1 MVLAVGNSKCLCCL
15 EKHHH
20 NLTPWLGQ
28 AVSYYETDTC
38 YCPCKC
44 HYEDWWNVF
53 WTLTH
58 ASILILYIYVCV
70 CVRACVY
77 YMPYTFQ
84 IFSVCHSLLMS
95 FASAASSAHIVF
107 RSECKRRCLPSQWEW
122 QRAYRCEGYLGV
134 PAAKKM
140 RKVPGKKNEGRHMPC
155 ITANMCQS
163 HRAFQALSFREK
175 YLS

>member
-1 MVLAVGNSKCLCCL
+1 MRILRGQSAFSVSLQIYWINAIVFILFRYAAVMVLAVGNSKCLCCL

-58 ASILILYIYVCV
+58 ASILILYIYICVCV
-70 CVRACVY
+70 CVRVPIPC
-77 YMPYTFQ
+77 MPQ
-84 IFSVCHSLLMS
+84 PCCDLWICDIVPAVKLASSRVRIFLWAHIPLLLASNAFFRDAECNAATLMS
-95 FASAASSAHIVF
+95 HGW
-107 RSECKRRCLPSQWEW
+107 CPNW
-122 QRAYRCEGYLGV
+122 
-134 PAAKKM
+134 
-140 RKVPGKKNEGRHMPC
+140 
-155 ITANMCQS
+155 
-163 HRAFQALSFREK
+163 
-175 YLS
+175 